1 MFYILKHFFKATF
14 LKKKIFFQ
22 KHPEPFF
29 ALAKELYPGQFKVWN
44 TAYGPLYK
52 LIMPLEYFFS
62 SYIW

>member
-1 MFYILKHFFKATF
+1 MFYILKQCWVF
-14 LKKKIFFQ
+14 LIFSQ

-52 LIMPLEYFFS
+52 LIMALE
-62 SYIW
+62 